1 MTNIPKLPLA
11 SINNNMDW
19 AILIKKSPVYQYE
32 GGKRVSDTPIAQRVN
47 VLLPGNCFSTI
58 TVKIST
64 SFDPLPEI
72 SDEMIADAC
81 ASMKPIFVRLKDCFV
96 SVYAMDGLKMSAT
109 ANTVELIKP
118 GK

>member
-1 MTNIPKLPLA
+1 MANIPKLPLA
-11 SINNNMDW
+11 SINSNMDW
-19 AILIKKSPVYQYE
+19 AILIAKSAVHQYE
-32 GGKRVSDTPIAQRVN
+32 GGKRVSDIPIAQRVN

-64 SFDPLPEI
+64 SVDPLPEI
-72 SDEMIADAC
+72 TDEMIADAC
-81 ASMKPIFVRLKDCFV
+81 ASMKPIFVRFKDCFV

-109 ANTVELIKP
+109 ASAVELIKP